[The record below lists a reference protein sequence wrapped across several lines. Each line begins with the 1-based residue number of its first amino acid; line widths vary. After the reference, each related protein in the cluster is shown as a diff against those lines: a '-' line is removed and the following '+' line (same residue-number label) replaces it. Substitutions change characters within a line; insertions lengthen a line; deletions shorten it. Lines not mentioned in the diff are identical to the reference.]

1 MHENNLQLSSR
12 TGQAARPRASRSIR
26 HQLRSAS
33 TEHARGL
40 LHGPRTSVDR
50 ALYKK
55 RSQRFNHRSPDCG
68 HDLTL
73 KYHADQQHDAKA
85 TAAARTAARG
95 APLSDWPHCGVP
107 CGKLV
112 VKSPGGG
119 AIVPRPAARRRRRG
133 GAIGIGDSVTRLC
146 LIADCPGFRVTNRT
160 YIDSITNCSRQ
171 GQRPQS
177 TESTHGPTHWTL
189 QPHVPD
195 NTSRDDTIP
204 RSSCTARHA
213 WRSLCCPHRTARVRT
228 HTPTDTCTLLES
240 MYAHHS

>member
-95 APLSDWPHCGVP
+95 APLSDWPHSTLGSVWKVS
-107 CGKLV
+107 G
-112 VKSPGGG
+112 KSPAG
-119 AIVPRPAARRRRRG
+119 ARGAARARPRGAGRRPAARPRAAAAR
-133 GAIGIGDSVTRLC
+133 VV
-146 LIADCPGFRVTNRT
+146 DCRIVRA
-160 YIDSITNCSRQ
+160 YQSYVHRHSITNCSRQ

-195 NTSRDDTIP
+195 NTSRDGHNSALVVHSAACLAFSLLPPPD
-204 RSSCTARHA
+204 RARAHTHA
-213 WRSLCCPHRTARVRT
+213 H
-228 HTPTDTCTLLES
+228 
-240 MYAHHS
+240 

>member
-33 TEHARGL
+33 TAHARGL

-95 APLSDWPHCGVP
+95 APLSDWPHSTLGSVWKVS
-107 CGKLV
+107 G
-112 VKSPGGG
+112 KSPAG
-119 AIVPRPAARRRRRG
+119 ARGAARARPRGAGRRPAARPRAAAARVVDCRIVR
-133 GAIGIGDSVTRLC
+133 AYQSYVHRL
-146 LIADCPGFRVTNRT
+146 N
-160 YIDSITNCSRQ
+160 Y
-171 GQRPQS
+171 
-177 TESTHGPTHWTL
+177 EL
-189 QPHVPD
+189 QPSRSAPPEHRID
-195 NTSRDDTIP
+195 AWTHTLDTSTSRP
-204 RSSCTARHA
+204 
-213 WRSLCCPHRTARVRT
+213 
-228 HTPTDTCTLLES
+228 
-240 MYAHHS
+240 